1 MVNLNKV
8 KNEVFTLEN
17 QTKKTKI
24 LYDMRW
30 FFSADRYP
38 KAVYMYKILC
48 EMYLVLSKM
57 NNIEL
62 YVYGDNFKNIKN
74 NKQFSNLK
82 CYDKDKNFS
91 EIDIF
96 ISGELKKPSVLTEKS
111 RIRSF
116 LLLNDVVDSIY
127 NSKGNFVEDTL
138 FNITDEYDYF
148 LTFSS
153 DIRNM
158 FLSYVGNIDPDR
170 IKLIQ
175 ILELP
180 KERGEDLDRT
190 NLTFISIF
198 SSSYKDNLEKLM
210 KSFNEYRKSKNMN
223 NLSLIIGVDD
233 SDMYSLLMHNLKL
246 NNDFKNMHGKGIEI
260 RVFNSDDERKRAI
273 AEAYCYVDIM
283 SYNDMNLPLLESVY
297 SDCRMI
303 ITTNKG
309 YESLI
314 SGIGGFYCDLTEK
327 SLIRY
332 FDMIVDR
339 DKLLNRN
346 YLFNKSIGSY
356 FEEQIFNNT
365 SVAEKLPLITVVTIT
380 LDIIKNGRKKFFKEC
395 IQSVHQQSYENI
407 EHIIID
413 GASNDGT
420 LEFLAEYESLGWL
433 KVYSEKDSGLYDAMN
448 KGLSRAKGKYIT
460 YLNSDD
466 FYHDRYGVGKTVET
480 LEKFSLDY
488 SYSDVKILN
497 EDNSI
502 YNWIADIRNILYA
515 RNYCHQSLFVR
526 RDIMNRLNGF
536 DLSYKVSSDSDI
548 MIRLLKNKYKNRKT
562 DYCFVTY
569 RGGGISAQHWET
581 SRQDHSRSFFVH
593 FGRKYK
599 LTRKDCY
606 LLWQYSFLD
615 ELHFGEQIRLV
626 SKVPSFFNNKELI
639 NEIFR
644 RNLPNGER
652 KSFVKR
658 VAKKL
663 KIRREVRRKKDTEY
677 YVYYFFKLPFLF
689 HRK

>member
-1 MVNLNKV
+1 MANLNKV

-17 QTKKTKI
+17 QIRKTKI

-30 FFSADRYP
+30 FFSTDKYP
-38 KAVYMYKILC
+38 KGIYIYKILY
-48 EMYLVLSKM
+48 EIYLVLSKM
-57 NNIEL
+57 DNIEL
-62 YVYGDNFKNIKN
+62 YAYEDNFKNIKS
-74 NKQFSNLK
+74 NKQFPNLK
-82 CYDKDKNFS
+82 WYDKDNNYL

-96 ISGELKKPSVLTEKS
+96 ISSELKKPSVLSKKL

-116 LLLNDVVDSIY
+116 LLLNDVLNSLY
-127 NSKGNFVEDTL
+127 NLKGNFIEDTL

-170 IKLIQ
+170 IRLIQ
-175 ILELP
+175 FLELS
-180 KERGEDLDRT
+180 KEVEEEGDGSDF
-190 NLTFISIF
+190 TFISVF
-198 SSSYKDNLEKLM
+198 SSSYEDNLEKLIS
-210 KSFNEYRKSKNMN
+210 SFNEYRESRNIN

-233 SDMYSLLMHNLKL
+233 SDTYSLLMDNLKL
-246 NNDFKNMHGKGIEI
+246 NNDFESIYNNIEI
-260 RVFNSDDERKRAI
+260 RLFNSDDERKMTI
-273 AEAYCYVDIM
+273 AGADCYIDIL
-283 SYNDMNLPLLESVY
+283 SYNDVNLPLLESVY

-314 SGIGGFYCDLTEK
+314 SRIGGIYCDLAEK
-327 SLIRY
+327 SLIKY
-332 FDMIVDR
+332 FDTILIPN
-339 DKLLNRN
+339 KTLNRS
-346 YLFNKSIGSY
+346 YLFNENINSC
-356 FEEQIFNNT
+356 FEKQIFNNT
-365 SVAEKLPLITVVTIT
+365 LVAKKMPLVTVVTIT
-380 LDIIKNGRKKFFKEC
+380 LDIMKNGRKEFFKEC
-395 IQSVHQQSYENI
+395 IQSVHQQSYGNI

-413 GASNDGT
+413 GASTDGT
-420 LEFLAEYESLGWL
+420 LEFLAEYEKLGWL

-448 KGLSRAKGKYIT
+448 KGLSRAKGKYIG

-466 FYHDRYGVGKTVET
+466 FYHDIYGVEKTVET
-480 LEKFSLDY
+480 LEKLSLDY

-536 DLSYKVSSDSDI
+536 DISYKVSSDSDI
-548 MIRLLKNKYKNRKT
+548 MIRLFKNKYKNSKT

-581 SRQDHSRSFFVH
+581 SRQDHSRSFFTH
-593 FGRKYK
+593 LGRKYK

-606 LLWQYSFLD
+606 LLWQYRFLD

-626 SKVPSFFNNKELI
+626 TKVSSFFNTKELI
-639 NEIFR
+639 NEIFK
-644 RNLPNGER
+644 RNLPNGKI
-652 KSFVKR
+652 KSFVKKI
-658 VAKKL
+658 AKKL
-663 KIRREVRRKKDTEY
+663 KIRREVRMKKDIEY
-677 YVYYFFKLPFLF
+677 YIYYFFKLPFLF